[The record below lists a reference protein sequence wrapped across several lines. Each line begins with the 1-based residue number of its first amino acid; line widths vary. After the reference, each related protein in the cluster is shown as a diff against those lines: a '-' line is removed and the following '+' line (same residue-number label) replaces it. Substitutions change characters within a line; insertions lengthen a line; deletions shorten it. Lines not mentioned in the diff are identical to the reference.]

1 MLLQLFQSTFKLA
14 KHYYTVIGFAEKELS
29 CTTLSAL
36 QLVDT
41 LTLVPV
47 GYSKYDEGGP
57 CVFTF
62 FWVFLECV
70 VTEAV
75 VEWATYGEIMSLAS
89 EAKRKTSWQLSQ
101 LSPF

>member
-1 MLLQLFQSTFKLA
+1 M
-14 KHYYTVIGFAEKELS
+14 
-29 CTTLSAL
+29 
-36 QLVDT
+36 
-41 LTLVPV
+41 PV

-89 EAKRKTSWQLSQ
+89 EAKRQDKLVVISAVSL
-101 LSPF
+101 LIL